1 MELLYRL
8 ILHGLDG
15 LTMGWLLALISFGL
29 SLIFGLLNII
39 NVAHGTLY
47 MLGAVFGWYFA
58 LYLGNFWLALLLSP
72 LVVGLLGGLLEL
84 VVLKPVEKRPV
95 MTILSTFGL
104 LLILDH
110 LVLLTFGSS
119 PRVLPPPI
127 HANFFLGRFEYPFY
141 RLLVA
146 GLAMVIAL
154 SLWLF
159 LHQTRY
165 GMWIRAVKQ
174 NRELAL
180 SEGIPVPRVFTMS
193 FALGAALAALSGVL
207 AGSILSV
214 EFQMGFNVL
223 VSAFIVVIVGGVGNL
238 KGAVVAALL
247 VGVLEGLASVFLG
260 PADSKIL
267 VLVFMAGILIF
278 RSEGLFATA

>member
-47 MLGAVFGWYFA
+47 MLGAVFGWSLA

-72 LVVGLLGGLLEL
+72 LLVGLLGGVLEV

-110 LVLLTFGSS
+110 LVLLTFGPS
-119 PRVLPPPI
+119 PRALPPPI
-127 HANFFLGRFEYPFY
+127 QANFFLGRFEYPYY

-146 GLAMVIAL
+146 GLAMAVAL
-154 SLWLF
+154 SLWIF

-180 SEGIPVPRVFTMS
+180 SEGIPVPQVFTLCFS
-193 FALGAALAALSGVL
+193 LGAALAAFSGVL

-214 EFQMGFNVL
+214 EFQMGFNIL

-238 KGAVVAALL
+238 KGAVIAALL
-247 VGVLEGLASVFLG
+247 AGVLEGLASVFLG

-267 VLVFMAGILIF
+267 VFVAMAAILIF